1 MGDIGNPEFTCKD
14 IEFFFANSNSA
25 VSYIGIVI
33 NKKEL
38 GDYGFIFPNTHIS

>member
-25 VSYIGIVI
+25 VSYIVI
-33 NKKEL
+33 GWNKQK
-38 GDYGFIFPNTHIS
+38 S